1 MEHLQHVARS
11 IQISHPKSF
20 HFLHE
25 IDQDRPTKFTQT
37 IALQALHPPSLFNQ
51 FSHFNKASSSA
62 DPVQNAIQAFSECH
76 SNVIAKTS
84 CINVQESVH
93 KYVSMANKNCKSLAC
108 CSFQL
113 FPVLRVLDIASQRQ
127 PVALALIQN
136 QGSSREGSPHFQT
149 HHSIDCGLPRR
160 SHSRIQIACLQG
172 SQRIKLFHCL
182 PRKIWTDT

>member
-20 HFLHE
+20 QFLHE

-51 FSHFNKASSSA
+51 LSHFNKASSSA

-93 KYVSMANKNCKSLAC
+93 KYVSMTNKNYKSLAC

-113 FPVLRVLDIASQRQ
+113 FPVLRVLDIASQRHTTSTCR
-127 PVALALIQN
+127 PCVDSEPRLL
-136 QGSSREGSPHFQT
+136 SRRKSTFSDPPQHR
-149 HHSIDCGLPRR
+149 LR
-160 SHSRIQIACLQG
+160 SA
-172 SQRIKLFHCL
+172 K
-182 PRKIWTDT
+182 KIP